1 MSYRLSQRI
10 LSSVRVL
17 TRGTEARGQHSSG
30 PAWWARW
37 QVICAGVVVLV
48 LGGTGAAV
56 AVLASQP
63 SAAEVAAAKAR
74 AAAEKQA
81 AETAAHNAAVGRL
94 AAALVFSPSNGA
106 KSVQPDAPVTVS
118 SSEGALSSVTV
129 SAGAS
134 TVSGNLSPDHTKWTS
149 TDGLQ
154 PGTTYSVA
162 ATVQGPGGITAQRTA
177 SFSTVTPTATVTNT
191 LFPYG
196 GMTVGV
202 GEPVIVRFNHSV
214 PASSQQ
220 SVLSHFTI
228 TESNPVPGGWHW
240 FSPYELHFRPQNYWP
255 SGEQVSVVSDLNGWN
270 AGDGR
275 WGTGRVSAN
284 FVIGDAHISV
294 ANLSSDRMTVYNNG
308 AVVASYPVSGG
319 RDQFPTMD
327 GIHIVMDKEPVV
339 HMVSSTVGIPVNS
352 PAGYDEFVYQ
362 DVHISD
368 SGEYVHD
375 APWSVGSQ
383 GRTNVSHGCINL
395 GPNDSKS
402 FYDFSRVGD
411 IVQVT
416 GSPRPPV
423 GGDHGVMDWTTA
435 WNLWTPGTVL
445 SSNPAPSTTTTAPGS
460 SPATNASAGAASN
473 TATTEPRPTTTT
485 APGSSY

>member
-1 MSYRLSQRI
+1 VSYRLSARI
-10 LSSVRVL
+10 LLSVRARL
-17 TRGTEARGQHSSG
+17 RGSEARGRHSSG

-37 QVICAGVVVLV
+37 QVITAAVVAVIAA
-48 LGGTGAAV
+48 GTGAAV
-56 AVLASQP
+56 AVAASQP

-94 AAALVFSPSNGA
+94 ASALVFSPADGA
-106 KSVQPDAPVTVS
+106 TSVQPDTPVTVS
-118 SSEGALSSVTV
+118 SSQGALTSVTV
-129 SAGAS
+129 TSGGSSVA
-134 TVSGNLSPDHTKWTS
+134 GNLSSDHTKWTS

-154 PGTTYSVA
+154 PGANYSVT
-162 ATVQGPGGITAQRTA
+162 ATVQGPGGVTGQRTA
-177 SFSTVTPTATVTNT
+177 SFSTIAPTATVTLT

-202 GEPVIVRFNHSV
+202 GEPVIVHFNHSV
-214 PASSQQ
+214 PAAAQQ

-255 SGEQVSVVSDLNGWN
+255 TGEQVSVVSDLNGWD
-270 AGDGR
+270 AGNGR
-275 WGTGRVSAN
+275 WGTGRVTAN
-284 FVIGDAHISV
+284 FVIGDAHVSV

-308 AVVASYPVSGG
+308 AVIATYPVSGG
-319 RDQFPTMD
+319 RDQYPTMN
-327 GIHIVMDKEPVV
+327 GTHIVMDKEPVV

-352 PAGYDEFVYQ
+352 PAGYDEYVYN

-423 GGDHGVMDWTTA
+423 SGDHGVMDWATD
-435 WNLWTPGTVL
+435 WSQWTPGTVN
-445 SSNPAPSTTTTAPGS
+445 SSNPTPPSTTTTTTAT
-460 SPATNASAGAASN
+460 PATNAAPAYS
-473 TATTEPRPTTTT
+473 TTTEPRPTTTT
-485 APGSSY
+485 GPAAAN